1 MKLYRYNRESPNEW
15 GGGYELYLK
24 EYEVIK
30 ETPKGYWIMADYSKK
45 FVLKGNNGKRYAYDT
60 IEAALKAFK
69 LRTTRCV
76 GILKSQIK
84 AAQGYLDYANS
95 IDITQEI
102 IRRNKLNENIF

>member
-1 MKLYRYNRESPNEW
+1 MILYRYNREQRQEYSI
-15 GGGYELYLK
+15 GYYTYLT

-30 ETPKGYWIMADYSKK
+30 ETPKGYWIIADYSKK

-76 GILKSQIK
+76 GILKSQLK
-84 AAQGYLDYANS
+84 AAQGYLDHANS
-95 IDITQEI
+95 IDVTKEIT
-102 IRRNKLNENIF
+102 RRNKLNENK